1 MLRFLLAACAAVL
14 LLLPVSA
21 EGSSAT
27 RLRGVVSAKDVA
39 RSVVTVS
46 SVRRDAILRVPSSAL
61 DRIRVG
67 LRVELRGSLL
77 RTRGRGPTRILARDV
92 VLVRSEPRVQAGQ
105 DLDDDEIELK
115 GTLTSL
121 SPLTVSDG
129 VRSATCSVPPG
140 FSLAGFAVGD
150 FVEITCDLRAGTWVL
165 RELELEDDADA
176 VRGDDDRSGPG
187 RGDDDDDDDRSGP
200 GRGDDDD
207 DDRSGPGSGDD
218 DDDDRSGPGR
228 GDDREGAEG

>member
-1 MLRFLLAACAAVL
+1 MLRLLLAACTAVL

-39 RSVVTVS
+39 RSAITVS
-46 SVRRDAILRVPSSAL
+46 SVRREAILRVPSSAL
-61 DRIRVG
+61 DRIRLG

-77 RTRGRGPTRILARDV
+77 RTRGRGPTRVLARDV
-92 VLVRSEPRVQAGQ
+92 VLVRSEPRAQAARE

-121 SPLTVSDG
+121 TPPTVSDG
-129 VRSATCSVPPG
+129 VRSASCSVPAG

-150 FVEITCDLRAGTWVL
+150 LVEITCDLRAGAWVL
-165 RELELEDDADA
+165 RKLELEDDAGA
-176 VRGDDDRSGPG
+176 VRGDDDRSGPGGKIDDDGDDDRSGPG
-187 RGDDDDDDDRSGP
+187 RGDDDGDDDRSGP
-200 GRGDDDD
+200 GRGDD
-207 DDRSGPGSGDD
+207 GEGDD
-218 DDDDRSGPGR
+218 G
-228 GDDREGAEG
+228 